1 MNIKDIFV
9 IIFVV
14 AAYASAKS
22 CNLPPSLWCSSR
34 QVAIKCD
41 VEEQCHPYFSLLSRS
56 NVELV
61 NFTLYMESLCP
72 DCQNFVNNQLWP
84 AFKAVGEIMNLVIVP
99 YGNAIEKKN
108 DSKWKFMCQHGEEE
122 CYGNLIETCAIHYNQ
137 NASVFMPFIHCIE
150 SSSLL
155 PRNNAPKCAKKFG
168 LDYSL
173 IISCVKGRLGNELE
187 HKMAKKTNALEPPH
201 TYVPWVTLNG
211 VHTDA
216 IQTAAQENLVKL
228 ICDTYQGSPKPDAC
242 LPSKSKTLSR
252 A

>member
-1 MNIKDIFV
+1 MNIKYIFV

-41 VEEQCHPYFSLLSRS
+41 VEEQCYPYFSLLSRS

-72 DCQNFVNNQLWP
+72 YCREFVNNKLWP
-84 AFKAVGEIMNLVIVP
+84 SFKAIGEIMNLAIVP
-99 YGNAIEKKN
+99 YGNAFEIKKGN
-108 DSKWKFMCQHGEEE
+108 RWKFMCQHGEEE
-122 CYGNLIETCAIHYNQ
+122 CYGNLIETCAIHYNK
-137 NASVFMPFIHCIE
+137 NASAFMPFIYCIE
-150 SSSLL
+150 SSNSL
-155 PRNNAPKCAKKFG
+155 PRNIAHKCAKKFG
-168 LDYSL
+168 LDYSQ
-173 IISCVKGRLGNELE
+173 IISCVKGRVGNKLE
-187 HKMAKKTNALEPPH
+187 HKMAKKTIALDPPQ

-211 VHTDA
+211 VHTES
-216 IQTAAQENLVKL
+216 IQTAATDNLIKL
-228 ICDTYQGSPKPDAC
+228 ICDTYQGSRKPKAC
-242 LPSKSKTLSR
+242 LPSKKKTSSR